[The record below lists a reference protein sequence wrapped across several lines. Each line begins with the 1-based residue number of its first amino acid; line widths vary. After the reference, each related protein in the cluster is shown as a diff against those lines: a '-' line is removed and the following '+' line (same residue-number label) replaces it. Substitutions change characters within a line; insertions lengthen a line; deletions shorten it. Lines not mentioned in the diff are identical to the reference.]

1 MNSQLENCYRTMLEW
16 IRDMILK
23 DEIRL
28 RDVPPDVRRSSNSIY
43 EAAFRAGRSCSCRR
57 FVSDVK
63 VLCGDIVTLYDTD
76 DRRKAQLTALLSDTL
91 QLSYYKGDEYFE
103 DFKRDMDE
111 SVLRELHRYEYAH
124 GKQLSTLFRKY
135 QAENRTGRIEKNQ
148 GTE

>member
-1 MNSQLENCYRTMLEW
+1 MNSQLENCYRVMLDW
-16 IRDMILK
+16 IMDMILK

-28 RDVPPDVRRSSNSIY
+28 RDVPADVRISSNLIY
-43 EAAFRAGRSCSCRR
+43 VAAFRASRSCSCRR

-103 DFKRDMDE
+103 DFKKDMDE
-111 SVLRELHRYEYAH
+111 QVLQELHRYGYAH
-124 GKQLSTLFRKY
+124 RKNFNSLLGEYRAKHFKGCRNKQR
-135 QAENRTGRIEKNQ
+135 
-148 GTE
+148 